1 MLVEHIDSILK
12 KWFTLINAKHDQFH
26 DHSYKQTLHSMSYI
40 QAVVC
45 CTEERKR
52 KKKDQRKDSRC
63 NARPLNLSGVKDG
76 DLLNEKF
83 TVLLNYYSEQ
93 DPNKSS
99 KLSL

>member
-12 KWFTLINAKHDQFH
+12 KWFTLIKAKHDQFH

-52 KKKDQRKDSRC
+52 EKKDQKKTAD
-63 NARPLNLSGVKDG
+63 ATH
-76 DLLNEKF
+76 DLWISQEWRMEN
-83 TVLLNYYSEQ
+83 S
-93 DPNKSS
+93 
-99 KLSL
+99 

>member
-12 KWFTLINAKHDQFH
+12 KWFTLIKAKHDQFH

-52 KKKDQRKDSRC
+52 EKKRPKKRQQMQRTTFESLRSEEW
-63 NARPLNLSGVKDG
+63 RPPKWKIHSPTK
-76 DLLNEKF
+76 LLFWAGPK
-83 TVLLNYYSEQ
+83 Q
-93 DPNKSS
+93 K
-99 KLSL
+99 

>member
-12 KWFTLINAKHDQFH
+12 KWFTLIKAKHDQFH

-52 KKKDQRKDSRC
+52 KKKKTKEKTAD
-63 NARPLNLSGVKDG
+63 ATH
-76 DLLNEKF
+76 DLWISQEWRME
-83 TVLLNYYSEQ
+83 TS
-93 DPNKSS
+93 
-99 KLSL
+99 